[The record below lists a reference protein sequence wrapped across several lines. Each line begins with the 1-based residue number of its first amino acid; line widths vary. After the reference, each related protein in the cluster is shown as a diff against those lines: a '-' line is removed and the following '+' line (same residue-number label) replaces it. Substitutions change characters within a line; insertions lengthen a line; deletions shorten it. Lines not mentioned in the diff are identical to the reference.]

1 MNYLKS
7 RNHVYKQI
15 IWKIENN
22 TCNLCLRNVFGFYQ
36 YLETLEDQFDALS
49 VLEEREV
56 SYVKKVGNWRTR
68 IVRRFEEYLKE
79 YEVKESGTDRENL
92 IKLLEVCDNNR
103 DQILLL
109 FLAETGVRPG
119 EFCGIKQIDFD

>member
-1 MNYLKS
+1 M
-7 RNHVYKQI
+7 YKQI